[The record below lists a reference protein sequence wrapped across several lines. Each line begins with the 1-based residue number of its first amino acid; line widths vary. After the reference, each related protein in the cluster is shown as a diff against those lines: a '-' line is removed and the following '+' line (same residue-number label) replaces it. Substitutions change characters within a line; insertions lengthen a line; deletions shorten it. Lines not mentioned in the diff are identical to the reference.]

1 MPNFNDILSQLT
13 STHASPVLKVMRVSG
28 TGAHEDHN
36 QQATNF
42 DSYKKSTARHMIKN
56 DDVSRDS
63 AEVKQIL
70 SSSNLE
76 QVEAFLKSAGYCDQ
90 GILKTYRMFV
100 NDEPY
105 EDQEQ

>member
-1 MPNFNDILSQLT
+1 
-13 STHASPVLKVMRVSG
+13 
-28 TGAHEDHN
+28 
-36 QQATNF
+36 
-42 DSYKKSTARHMIKN
+42 MIKN
-56 DDVSRDS
+56 DGMSRDS

-70 SSSNLE
+70 NSSNLE

-100 NDEPY
+100 NEEPY

>member
-13 STHASPVLKVMRVSG
+13 STHASPVLKVVKLSG
-28 TGAHEDHN
+28 TSEDGGHHH
-36 QQATNF
+36 QANNF
-42 DSYKKSTARHMIKN
+42 DTYKKSTARHMIKN
-56 DDVSRDS
+56 DGMSRDS

-70 SSSNLE
+70 NSSNLE

-100 NDEPY
+100 NEEPY